1 MTLIERS
8 QYPLI
13 LIRSFRIK
21 RLGMATSG
29 GDMSW
34 YFSQV
39 KGALYDEAQ
48 EGIDFDT
55 LAQSDYFLFSF
66 FFI

>member
-1 MTLIERS
+1 
-8 QYPLI
+8 
-13 LIRSFRIK
+13 
-21 RLGMATSG
+21 MATSG

-55 LAQSDYFLFSF
+55 FLVL
-66 FFI
+66 FIKF

>member
-1 MTLIERS
+1 
-8 QYPLI
+8 
-13 LIRSFRIK
+13 
-21 RLGMATSG
+21 MATSG

-55 LAQSDYFLFSF
+55 LALIPIILI
-66 FFI
+66 FI

>member
-1 MTLIERS
+1 
-8 QYPLI
+8 
-13 LIRSFRIK
+13 
-21 RLGMATSG
+21 MATSG

-55 LAQSDYFLFSF
+55 LAQSDLTLNS
-66 FFI
+66 